1 MGCYN
6 LSQGDEMAQISRDTW
21 RDPTKVEL
29 SNLIHLYLIQVT
41 CGMLGL
47 AGEAYKYEAF
57 ARVILTINQESKEV
71 RLRGEV
77 LP

>member
-1 MGCYN
+1 
-6 LSQGDEMAQISRDTW
+6 MAQISRDTW

-29 SNLIHLYLIQVT
+29 SNLIQVYLIQVYLIQVT
-41 CGMLGL
+41 CDMLGL
-47 AGEAYKYEAF
+47 VGEAYKYEAF